1 MLSSNS
7 SSSIQKRRQQHR
19 RQQSLEVPILA
30 TPLPANH
37 RRNPQAQSSHRR
49 GHSLDQSR
57 SALATPTGFRPLQ
70 PQDHADHPVASPS
83 VRIQFELTNP
93 GHPTNQQ
100 HFVQETQQQGTP
112 VAQPGYIPQDF
123 QSHLQQQLNGNVD
136 VDFKPVIASPQP
148 QNPQQL
154 QALQELEHHMAWYR
168 DNFDHS
174 PISTAQAQ
182 PIFDACQQS
191 AVEMPGAP
199 MAMPLLMT
207 QAPQGTPQT
216 PVPPGHART
225 VPNTPQNYT
234 RAWPSPPPTHPKH
247 ARSQSFQL
255 DVAPMPLTGNTFV
268 AESFMQPLNSFGND
282 ATFTNDGGYAS
293 SAYSSSAIDPLSPLP
308 QQNIG
313 PLPTLFEEPTVPFQH
328 APGPFDGTSI
338 LLQATAGAQDFNDP
352 NFDFDGPIEM
362 SPRQQ
367 LLNNLGPHIPAT
379 IVETGVLA
387 YEVQQYIG
395 ELSDSDNKYGCMW
408 EGCGRRFGRK
418 ENVRAHVQTHL
429 GDRQFMCNLCDKTFV
444 RQHDLKRHIAIHSDN
459 RPFVCPCGTGFARH
473 DALTRHR
480 QRGMCPGA
488 LPGFEKTEEEKPKRG
503 RPKKERPSLEDRTD
517 KASKQRKMNKTK
529 QPSSGSSVA
538 SAGDMNGE
546 EDEEPEVQILYA
558 SSSSSGGGS
567 DGGFPVTPP
576 DTSDMNNDN
585 HFDADAFLNMAN
597 ADIGY
602 DGLTSSWRDT
612 PPTSPMSA
620 SPSKTADSVDALFD
634 FGAPLRADI
643 GVSPAELAAHNSP
656 HASIYSSHHDNT
668 SPFATAHTPEST
680 HHNSD
685 PFSYA
690 SPAASS
696 SAILATADNVA
707 GSTSFSSASF
717 DGASSPIANHDD
729 DEVND
734 LLWFHNSPPNHD
746 FLTAEADAPQ
756 QVFDDIFSPA
766 GESGAD
772 GSSVYGWSE
781 QGETVEVSEEM
792 FRKMDARRG
801 GGVGMT
807 AMTAV
812 VEFAGGYT
820 GAAGSGSGSKG
831 FVGGGGGVGGG
842 MQLGDLL
849 GDWLFAH

>member
-30 TPLPANH
+30 TPLPAIH

-57 SALATPTGFRPLQ
+57 SALATPTGFRPFQ
-70 PQDHADHPVASPS
+70 PQQDHADHPVASPS

-100 HFVQETQQQGTP
+100 HFVQETQQQRIP
-112 VAQPGYIPQDF
+112 VAQPGYMPQDF

-168 DNFDHS
+168 DNFNHS
-174 PISTAQAQ
+174 PNSTVQA
-182 PIFDACQQS
+182 PPFFGASQQT

-199 MAMPLLMT
+199 LAMPLIMAQPL
-207 QAPQGTPQT
+207 QGTPQT
-216 PVPPGHART
+216 PVPQGHART

-255 DVAPMPLTGNTFV
+255 DVAPMPLTGHNTFA
-268 AESFMQPLNSFGND
+268 AESFAQLSTSFNND
-282 ATFTNDGGYAS
+282 AAFANDVAYAS
-293 SAYSSSAIDPLSPLP
+293 SAYSSSAVDPLSPHP

-367 LLNNLGPHIPAT
+367 LLNNLGPHVPAT

-517 KASKQRKMNKTK
+517 KASKQRKKNKTT
-529 QPSSGSSVA
+529 QPSSASSVA
-538 SAGDMNGE
+538 SLGGMNGE
-546 EDEEPEVQILYA
+546 DDEELEVQILYA

-576 DTSDMNNDN
+576 DTSDNNNDN

-602 DGLTSSWRDT
+602 DGITSSWRDT
-612 PPTSPMSA
+612 PPTSPISA

-634 FGAPLRADI
+634 FNAPLRADI
-643 GVSPAELAAHNSP
+643 GVSPAELASHNSP
-656 HASIYSSHHDNT
+656 HASTYSQHDNT
-668 SPFATAHTPEST
+668 SSFATAHTPES
-680 HHNSD
+680 HHPSD
-685 PFSYA
+685 AFSYA

-696 SAILATADNVA
+696 GKPAAAAT
-707 GSTSFSSASF
+707 TSFSTASF
-717 DGASSPIANHDD
+717 DGASSPSPHNANDD
-729 DEVND
+729 DDNNNN
-734 LLWFHNSPPNHD
+734 LLWFHNSPSPHD
-746 FLTAEADAPQ
+746 FLTAEPDVPQ

-766 GESGAD
+766 GESRAD
-772 GSSVYGWSE
+772 GSSMYGWSE
-781 QGETVEVSEEM
+781 QGETVELSEGM
-792 FRKMDARRG
+792 FRKMEAGGRCG
-801 GGVGMT
+801 GGG

-812 VEFAGGYT
+812 VEFAGGY
-820 GAAGSGSGSKG
+820 AAAAGGSGSGGKG
-831 FVGGGGGVGGG
+831 LVGGGGA
-842 MQLGDLL
+842 QLGDLL

>member
-70 PQDHADHPVASPS
+70 PQDHADHPVASPP

-100 HFVQETQQQGTP
+100 HFVQETQQQRTP

-174 PISTAQAQ
+174 PIPTTQA
-182 PIFDACQQS
+182 PPFFDTSQQS

-207 QAPQGTPQT
+207 QPPQSTPQT
-216 PVPPGHART
+216 PVPQGHART

-268 AESFMQPLNSFGND
+268 AESFVRPLNSFGND

-328 APGPFDGTSI
+328 VPGPFDGTSI
-338 LLQATAGAQDFNDP
+338 LLQATAGAQDFSDP

-395 ELSDSDNKYGCMW
+395 ELSDRDNKYGCMW
-408 EGCGRRFGRK
+408 EACGRRFGRK

-546 EDEEPEVQILYA
+546 DDEEPEVQILYA

-576 DTSDMNNDN
+576 DTSDINNDN

-643 GVSPAELAAHNSP
+643 GVSPAELATHNSP

-696 SAILATADNVA
+696 SAIPATADNAA
-707 GSTSFSSASF
+707 GTTSFSTASF
-717 DGASSPIANHDD
+717 DGASSPAANDNDD
-729 DEVND
+729 DND
-734 LLWFHNSPPNHD
+734 LLWFHNSPSPHD
-746 FLTAEADAPQ
+746 FMTAEADAPQ

-772 GSSVYGWSE
+772 GSTVYGWSE

-801 GGVGMT
+801 GGVG
-807 AMTAV
+807 AGMTAV
-812 VEFAGGYT
+812 VEFAGGYA
-820 GAAGSGSGSKG
+820 GAAAGSGGGSQG
-831 FVGGGGGVGGG
+831 LLGGGGGGGV
-842 MQLGDLL
+842 QLGDLL